1 MVASI
6 PHPSPLE
13 RTPTG
18 EGQLAFVRRC
28 GTLCRMFQYLILDL
42 DETLYPRS
50 AGLMA
55 EIGRRIPL
63 YMIERMGFAPDE
75 AERLRRR
82 YFMQY
87 GTSLRGLQIENDVDA
102 EDYLRFVHDIP
113 LEKYL
118 APNPALDA
126 MLGRIRLDKVI
137 FTNADAAHAHRVT
150 DRLGVTHHFS
160 QVLDIHTVDYHCK
173 PDPEAYRRVLEV
185 LGVPGTACVMAEDSV
200 RNLKPARELFGM
212 TTVIVDGQMAEG
224 VDYAIGDLMQLEGL
238 LNRLLAPRM
247 DRIAGLF

>member
-1 MVASI
+1 
-6 PHPSPLE
+6 
-13 RTPTG
+13 
-18 EGQLAFVRRC
+18 
-28 GTLCRMFQYLILDL
+28 MFKYLILDL

-75 AERLRRR
+75 AERLRRL

-87 GTSLRGLQIENDVDA
+87 GTSLRGLQIENGVDA
-102 EDYLRFVHDIP
+102 DDYLRFVHDVP
-113 LEKYL
+113 VEEYL
-118 APNPALDA
+118 APNAALDA

-137 FTNADAAHAHRVT
+137 FTNADAAHARRVME
-150 DRLGVTHHFS
+150 RLGVTRHFS
-160 QVLDIHTVDYHCK
+160 QVIDIRVVDYHCK
-173 PDPEAYRRVLEV
+173 PDPEAYRRVLDV
-185 LGVPGTACVMAEDSV
+185 LGVPGTACVMVEDAA

-247 DRIAGLF
+247 DRIACLF

>member
-1 MVASI
+1 
-6 PHPSPLE
+6 
-13 RTPTG
+13 
-18 EGQLAFVRRC
+18 
-28 GTLCRMFQYLILDL
+28 MFQHLILDL

-63 YMIERMGFAPDE
+63 YMIERMGFTPDE

-82 YFMQY
+82 YFIQY

-102 EDYLRFVHDIP
+102 DDYLRFVHDIQ

-137 FTNADAAHAHRVT
+137 FTNADAAHARRVM
-150 DRLGVTHHFS
+150 DRLGVTRHFS
-160 QVLDIHTVDYHCK
+160 QVMDIHTMDYHCK
-173 PDPEAYRRVLEV
+173 PDPEAYRRVLDV
-185 LGVPGTACVMAEDSV
+185 LGVPGTVCVMAEDSE
-200 RNLKPARELFGM
+200 RNLRPARELFGM

-224 VDYAIGDLMQLEGL
+224 VDYAISDLMQLEGL
-238 LNRLLAPRM
+238 LNRLMARENL
-247 DRIAGLF
+247 

>member
-1 MVASI
+1 
-6 PHPSPLE
+6 
-13 RTPTG
+13 
-18 EGQLAFVRRC
+18 
-28 GTLCRMFQYLILDL
+28 MFEYLILDL

-75 AERLRRR
+75 AERLRRL
-82 YFMQY
+82 YFIKY
-87 GTSLRGLQIENDVDA
+87 GTSLRGLQIENGVDA
-102 EDYLRFVHDIP
+102 KDYLRFVHDVP
-113 LEKYL
+113 VEEYL

-126 MLGRIRLDKVI
+126 MLSRIRLDKVI
-137 FTNADAAHAHRVT
+137 FTNADVIHARRVM

-160 QVLDIHTVDYHCK
+160 QVIDIHTVDYHCK
-173 PDPEAYRRVLEV
+173 PDPEAYRRVLDI
-185 LGVPGTACVMAEDSV
+185 LGVAGAACVMVEDAA
-200 RNLKPARELFGM
+200 RNLKPARKLFGM

-238 LNRLLAPRM
+238 LNQM
-247 DRIAGLF
+247 

>member
-1 MVASI
+1 
-6 PHPSPLE
+6 
-13 RTPTG
+13 
-18 EGQLAFVRRC
+18 
-28 GTLCRMFQYLILDL
+28 MFQYLILDL

-82 YFMQY
+82 YFIQY
-87 GTSLRGLQIENDVDA
+87 GTSLRGLQIENGVDA

-118 APNPALDA
+118 VPNPALDA
-126 MLGRIRLDKVI
+126 MLGRIQLDKVI
-137 FTNADAAHAHRVT
+137 FTNADAPHARRVM

-173 PDPEAYRRVLEV
+173 PDPEAYRHVLNV
-185 LGVPGTACVMAEDSV
+185 LGVPGTVCVMAEDSV

-238 LNRLLAPRM
+238 LDRLLAPRM
-247 DRIAGLF
+247 DRIACLF